1 MFNLGAHTHEI
12 LDSCRKDDKM
22 VSTFRENV
30 EKAYRTTAV
39 YLQQKQPL
47 NNELLRALSCIDP
60 IVQGHRA
67 AQPHLLKLP
76 KFVPTILTAEEKDN
90 YYLEIRRFDMCQH
103 CLLVISD
110 VKRGTIQLN

>member
-1 MFNLGAHTHEI
+1 MLNLGAHTHEI

-22 VSTFRENV
+22 MASFRENV
-30 EKAYRTTAV
+30 EKAYKTTAV
-39 YLQQKQPL
+39 YLQQKLPL

-60 IVQGHRA
+60 IIQGHHA

-76 KFVPTILTAEEKDN
+76 KFVPTILTDEEKDD

-103 CLLVISD
+103 CLLMVS
-110 VKRGTIQLN
+110 